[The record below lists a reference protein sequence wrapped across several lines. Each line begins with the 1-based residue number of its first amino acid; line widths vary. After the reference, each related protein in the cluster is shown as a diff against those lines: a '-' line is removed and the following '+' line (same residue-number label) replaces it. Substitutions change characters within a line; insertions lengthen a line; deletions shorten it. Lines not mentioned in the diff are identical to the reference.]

1 MGDKLNVLVVGS
13 GGREHALAWKL
24 AQSRRISKLFCAPG
38 NPGIEAVAECV
49 PIPASDVEALAAFAR
64 ERRIDIT
71 VVGPESPL
79 IAGIADR
86 FRAEGMAVFGP
97 GRRGAVIEGSKS
109 LAKQLMQRHSVPT
122 AAFRVFSSPDE
133 AVSYLKAR
141 PGPVVVKAD
150 GEAAGKG
157 AIVCDDEQQAVA
169 AVQAIMVDR
178 VFGAAGDRVVIEERM
193 YGEEFSA
200 LAFVDCRPGRDPAF
214 AMMPASQDHKPVF
227 DGDRGPNTGGM
238 GAYSP
243 VPSVTAEVER
253 SVADLV
259 FTPILAAMQE
269 EGIEY
274 RGVLYAGMMLTKS
287 GIRVVEFNCRF
298 GDPETQAILPRLDGD
313 LLDPIEAVAADGD
326 ATLDRLDLKWKPNAC
341 VCVVMASKGY
351 PGSYEKGKDISGLQ
365 EVAQMPD
372 VAVFHAGTSRAAD
385 GRIVTAGGRVL
396 GVTAWDRTTLG
407 AVSRAYQAVERTRFD
422 GAHYRKD
429 IGRRALEREGALA
442 RDPHDS

>member
-1 MGDKLNVLVVGS
+1 MGSKLNVLVVGS

-24 AQSRRISKLFCAPG
+24 AQSERIGTLYCAPG
-38 NPGIEAVAECV
+38 NPGIEAVAKCI
-49 PIPASDVEALAAFAR
+49 PIPASDIDALAEFAR
-64 ERRIDIT
+64 EHKVDLT

-97 GRRGAVIEGSKS
+97 GRRGAMIEGSKS
-109 LAKQLMQRHSVPT
+109 FAKQLMRQHNVPT
-122 AAFRVFSSPDE
+122 AAFHVFSSADE
-133 AVSYLKAR
+133 AAAHLKAN

-157 AIVCDDEQQAVA
+157 AIVCDDEQQAIA
-169 AVQAIMVDR
+169 AVHAIMVER

-200 LAFVDCRPGRDPAF
+200 LAFVDCRPGRDPIF
-214 AMMPASQDHKPVF
+214 AMMPPSQDHKPVF

-243 VPSVTAEVER
+243 VPTVTPEVER

-259 FTPILAAMQE
+259 FTPILAAMQD

-274 RGVLYAGMMLTKS
+274 RGVLYAGMMLTDH

-298 GDPETQAILPRLDGD
+298 GDPETQAILPRLEGD
-313 LLDPIEAVAADGD
+313 LLDPIEAVAGDGD
-326 ATLDRLDLKWKPNAC
+326 ITLDSLDLQWKPNAC
-341 VCVVMASKGY
+341 VCVVMASNGY
-351 PGSYEKGKDISGLQ
+351 PGSYQKGKQIFGLDD
-365 EVAQMPD
+365 VSQMPD
-372 VAVFHAGTSRAAD
+372 VAVFHAGTARAAD

-396 GVTAWDRTTLG
+396 GVTAWDRTTP
-407 AVSRAYQAVERTRFD
+407 AAIRRAYEAVERIHFD

-429 IGRRALEREGALA
+429 IGRRALDRACCPFGGVDAA
-442 RDPHDS
+442 